1 MATNSNFGSIWL
13 IEKASPLSCIR
24 KIRERK
30 REKNAVEMHNPTSTL
45 IDLLSIEKRTLDIEI
60 GVKKQKAKVSD
71 SSNKPGNNVNFSRF
85 DLLCVS

>member
-1 MATNSNFGSIWL
+1 
-13 IEKASPLSCIR
+13 
-24 KIRERK
+24 
-30 REKNAVEMHNPTSTL
+30 MHNPTSTL